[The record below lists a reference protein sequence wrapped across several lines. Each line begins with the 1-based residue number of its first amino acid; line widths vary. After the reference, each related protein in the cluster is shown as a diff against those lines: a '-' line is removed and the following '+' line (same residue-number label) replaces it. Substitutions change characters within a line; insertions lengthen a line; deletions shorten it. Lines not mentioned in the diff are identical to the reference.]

1 MVTGRRVASEL
12 EGTLTSAPL
21 RVLILADNPHDVDLC
36 IQELEKAG
44 FEIQAEAVH
53 TEEAFATSLRSHVFD
68 VILSNFRILTWTG
81 VEAFHLLQQS
91 GKGIPFILLTDTLG
105 EEIAV
110 DLIKEGVADYVL
122 KDRLCRLPFAV
133 RRALRE
139 KTTRDERERTS
150 LSLRQ
155 SEERFR
161 MLLDST
167 AESIYGLDSEGNC
180 TFCNAA
186 SARLLGY
193 EHPDDVL
200 GKQMHSLMHHTRADG
215 TPYPIEKCQVYLS
228 LREGKGSHS
237 DREVLWRKD
246 GTSFPV
252 EYWSYPVVRDGK
264 PVGSVVTFIDI
275 TERKRAEA
283 TILKERDRAQ
293 QYLDIAD
300 VILLALEPDGRINL
314 INRKGCATLGW
325 REQDLIGRKWIDTCL
340 PARSRNELT
349 EAFRRLVSGEP
360 LYLEN
365 EVLTKS
371 GEERM
376 IAWRNTVLRDNT
388 GRIVGTL
395 SSGEDITERKRAEEA
410 LRRSEARVRRLVE
423 SNIIGIG
430 IGTLE
435 GKLLDGNESFLK
447 LLGYSREE
455 LISGALRWDQMT
467 PPEYHDLDQRAVEQL
482 KDTGVAAPWEKELIR
497 KDGCRVA
504 VLIGIVTLATD
515 QGDTE
520 AVSLVVDIS
529 ERKHLEQQLR
539 QAQKM
544 EAIGQLAGGVAHD
557 FNNLLSVI
565 IGYSDILLDR
575 VAQDTK
581 MRSQCL
587 EINKA
592 GNRAASLTRQLL
604 AFSRQQVL
612 EPRSLNL
619 NTVLVEIEK
628 MLKRLIGEDIEF
640 RTALDPTLGSV
651 KADPG
656 QIEQIIMN
664 LAVNARD
671 AMPDGGK
678 LVIETSN
685 ADLDD
690 RYAIQHP
697 PVIPGRYVLLA
708 VTDTGTGMSAETKTH
723 IFEPF
728 FTTKEVGKGT
738 GLGLSTVYG
747 VVKQSGGYIWVYSEL
762 GYGSTFKI
770 YLPRVDQPVQQSR
783 ASEPESGLCHGTET
797 VLLVEDEASVRT
809 LTRSL
814 LEEGGYTVIEAS
826 NGAQAL
832 EVASRHAGPIHVLL
846 TDVVMPGMN
855 GRVLAQKMITSWPK
869 MKVIYISGYT
879 GSFSSREELFDAT
892 ATLIPKPFSR
902 AMLLRR
908 LREAL
913 DFQKESES
921 HDSVTPEGVQL

>member
-1 MVTGRRVASEL
+1 MDMVTRERTAPNPD
-12 EGTLTSAPL
+12 GTSVSKPL
-21 RVLILADNPHDVDLC
+21 RVLILEDNPRDVELC
-36 IQELEKAG
+36 IQELNKAG
-44 FEIQAEAVH
+44 LDLQAEAVD
-53 TEEAFATSLRSHVFD
+53 TEEGFAAKLHSSVYDL
-68 VILSNFRILTWTG
+68 ILSDYRIPAWSG
-81 VEAFHLLQQS
+81 VEAFHLLKQS
-91 GKGIPFILLTDTLG
+91 GKDIPFILVTGTLG
-105 EEIAV
+105 EEAAV

-122 KDRLCRLPFAV
+122 KDRLVRLPLAV
-133 RRALRE
+133 RRALQE
-139 KTTRDERERTS
+139 KTTRDERERAIR
-150 LSLRQ
+150 SLRQ
-155 SEERFR
+155 SEERVR
-161 MLLDST
+161 LLLDST
-167 AESIYGLDSEGNC
+167 AEAVYGLDVEGNC

-186 SARLLGY
+186 SVRLLGY
-193 EHPDDVL
+193 ENPGDLL
-200 GKQMHSLMHHTRADG
+200 GKQMHWLMHHRRADG
-215 TPYPIEKCQVYLS
+215 TRYPIEDCQIYLGF
-228 LREGKGSHS
+228 REGKGSHS
-237 DREVLWRKD
+237 DNEVLWRKD
-246 GTSFPV
+246 GSSFPV
-252 EYWSYPVVRDGK
+252 EYWSYPVVTDGK
-264 PVGSVVTFIDI
+264 LIGSVVTFIDI
-275 TERKRAEA
+275 TDRKQANA

-300 VILLALEPDGRINL
+300 VILLALDQEGRINL
-314 INRKGCATLGW
+314 INRKGCSTLGW
-325 REQDLIGRKWIDTCL
+325 KEQDLIGRDWIDTCI
-340 PARSRNELT
+340 PARTRDELRT
-349 EAFRRLVSGEP
+349 AFRSLISGTP
-360 LYLEN
+360 LHLEN
-365 EVLTKS
+365 PVLTKS

-376 IAWRNTVLRDNT
+376 IAWRSTVLRDSA
-388 GRIVGTL
+388 GRITGTL
-395 SSGEDITERKRAEEA
+395 SSGEDVTEHKRAEEA

-430 IGTLE
+430 IGTLD
-435 GKLLDGNESFLK
+435 GKLLDGNDSFLK

-455 LISGALRWDQMT
+455 LLSGALRWDDMT
-467 PPEYHDLDQRAVEQL
+467 PPEYNDVDQRAVEQL
-482 KDTGVAAPWEKELIR
+482 KNTGVAPPWEKELIR
-497 KDGCRVA
+497 KDGRRVA
-504 VLIGIVTLATD
+504 VLIGVVTLATD
-515 QGDTE
+515 QGDIE
-520 AVSLVVDIS
+520 AVSVVVDIS
-529 ERKHLEQQLR
+529 ERKLLEQQLR

-575 VAQDTK
+575 AGQDTK
-581 MRSQCL
+581 MRTQCQ

-612 EPRSLNL
+612 EPRVLNL
-619 NTVLVEIEK
+619 NTVIVEIEK

-671 AMPDGGK
+671 AMPEGGK

-685 ADLDD
+685 AELDD
-690 RYAIQHP
+690 RYAVQHP
-697 PVIPGRYVLLA
+697 PFIPGRYVLLA
-708 VTDTGTGMSAETKTH
+708 VTDTGIGMNAETKTH

-762 GYGSTFKI
+762 GHGSVFKV

-783 ASEPESGLCHGTET
+783 PSELAPGLSHGTET
-797 VLLVEDEASVRT
+797 VLLVENEESVRT

-814 LEEGGYTVIEAS
+814 LEEAGYTVIEAS

-832 EVASRHAGPIHVLL
+832 EVAGRRSGPIHLLL

-855 GRVLAQKMITSWPK
+855 GRVLAKKMIEAQPK

-879 GSFSSREELFDAT
+879 GSFSSHGELFDAA
-892 ATLIPKPFSR
+892 ATLVQKPFSR
-902 AMLLRR
+902 ATLLRK

-913 DFQKESES
+913 DFQKESEP
-921 HDSVTPEGVQL
+921 TF